1 VNIPGVTEG
10 PTVPGHEKCPLS
22 SIPFLE
28 SIFIDLVKKRR
39 KRNAAF
45 DPLRVALSSS
55 TDAEHTSRHLPSSSQ
70 MWQCLALACLGPF
83 AHPTY
88 T

>member
-1 VNIPGVTEG
+1 MSFEQ
-10 PTVPGHEKCPLS
+10 HS
-22 SIPFLE
+22 FLE

-45 DPLRVALSSS
+45 DPLSSS